1 MKKDQLLSISPLDG
15 RYAKDCTEISTI
27 FSEFNLIKSRLYVE
41 IYWFLYLSKQTQIK
55 ELPSL
60 STKNKKFLTD
70 ILQDFT
76 PSEAMKVKKIE
87 NTTKHDVKA
96 VEYYL
101 KDKMKNNKSLKRY
114 LEFVHIFC
122 TSEDINNLSY
132 ALMIKD
138 ARSVLIKQLKLITN
152 DLNKKSLQYSK
163 VAMLS
168 HTHGQAASPTTMG
181 KEMKI
186 FYKRLD
192 QLIKNLANIK
202 IMGKLNGATGNYS
215 SHVIAYPNINWPK
228 ITQKFITNL
237 GLKQNSHT
245 TQIESHD
252 YISEIC
258 NKLSHTN
265 SILLGFSQ
273 DMWNY
278 ISKGYFAQ
286 KNVAGEVGSSTM
298 PHKINPINYENAE
311 GNLGLAN
318 SLLSFFSSKLV
329 VSRLQRDLSDSTVLR
344 NIGVAFG
351 YSLIS
356 YKNILIGQ
364 KKIMLNRNIIRDDL
378 DKCWE
383 VLAEP
388 IQMIARKYTLTDP
401 YEILKK
407 HTRGKKLDKK
417 TIEAIISELDIPIEE
432 KNKLLELKP
441 CDYVGM
447 SEALS
452 KS

>member
-87 NTTKHDVKA
+87 GTTKHDVKA

>member
-192 QLIKNLANIK
+192 QLIKSLANIK

-215 SHVIAYPNINWPK
+215 SHIIAYPNINWPK

>member
-87 NTTKHDVKA
+87 DTTKHDVKA

-192 QLIKNLANIK
+192 QLIKNLADIK
-202 IMGKLNGATGNYS
+202 IMGKFNGATGNYS
-215 SHVIAYPNINWPK
+215 SHLVAYPNINWPK

>member
-215 SHVIAYPNINWPK
+215 SHIIAYPNINWPK

>member
-138 ARSVLIKQLKLITN
+138 ARSLLIRQLKLITN

-215 SHVIAYPNINWPK
+215 SHIIAYPNINWPK

>member
-87 NTTKHDVKA
+87 DTTKHDVKA

-351 YSLIS
+351 YCLIS

>member
-41 IYWFLYLSKQTQIK
+41 IYWFIYLSKQKKIK
-55 ELPSL
+55 ELPCL
-60 STKNKKFLTD
+60 SNKDQNFLTN

-76 PSEAMKVKKIE
+76 LSEAMKIKNIE
-87 NTTKHDVKA
+87 SITKHDVKA

-101 KDKMKNNKSLKRY
+101 KDRMKKNKFLNKY

-138 ARSVLIKQLKLITN
+138 GLALLIKQLTLITN
-152 DLNKKSLQYSK
+152 DLNKKALQYSK

-168 HTHGQAASPTTMG
+168 HTHGQAATPTTMG

-186 FYKRLD
+186 FYKRLN
-192 QLIKNLANIK
+192 QLKEDLASIK
-202 IMGKLNGATGNYS
+202 IMGKLNGATGNYA
-215 SHVIAYPNINWPK
+215 SHIVAYPNINWPK
-228 ITQKFITNL
+228 ITQRFINNL
-237 GLKQNSHT
+237 GLMQNSHT

-258 NKLSHTN
+258 NKLTHTN

-278 ISKGYFAQ
+278 ISKGYFTQ

-311 GNLGLAN
+311 GNLGMAN
-318 SLLSFFSSKLV
+318 SLLTFFSSKLV

-351 YSLIS
+351 YSIIS

-364 KKIMLNRNIIRDDL
+364 KKITLDRNKIRDDL
-378 DKCWE
+378 DECWE

-388 IQMIARKYTLTDP
+388 IQMIARKYTHTDP
-401 YEILKK
+401 YELLKK
-407 HTRGKKLDKK
+407 YTRGKKLDKK
-417 TIEAIISELDIPIEE
+417 TIEAIISELDIPIKE
-432 KNKLLELKP
+432 KNKLMKLRP
-441 CDYVGM
+441 SDYIGM
-447 SEALS
+447 SESLS

>member
-60 STKNKKFLTD
+60 STKDKKFLTD
-70 ILQDFT
+70 ILQGFT

-215 SHVIAYPNINWPK
+215 SHIIAYPNINWPK

>member
-27 FSEFNLIKSRLYVE
+27 FSEFNLIKSRLCVE
-41 IYWFLYLSKQTQIK
+41 IYWFIYLSKQKQIK
-55 ELPSL
+55 ELPNL
-60 STKNKKFLTD
+60 STKDQSFLTN

-87 NTTKHDVKA
+87 SITKHDVKA

-101 KDKMKNNKSLKRY
+101 KGKMKKNKFLKKHV
-114 LEFVHIFC
+114 EFVHIFC

-138 ARSVLIKQLKLITN
+138 ALALLIKQLKLITN
-152 DLNKKSLQYSK
+152 DINKKSLQYSK
-163 VAMLS
+163 AAMLS
-168 HTHGQAASPTTMG
+168 HTHGQAATPTTMG

-202 IMGKLNGATGNYS
+202 IKGKFNGATGNYS
-215 SHVIAYPNINWPK
+215 SHIVAYPNINWPK

-273 DMWNY
+273 DMWSY
-278 ISKGYFAQ
+278 ISKGYFVQ

-318 SLLSFFSSKLV
+318 SLLTFFSSKLV

-351 YSLIS
+351 YSIIS

-364 KKIMLNRNIIRDDL
+364 KKITLDRNKIRNDL
-378 DKCWE
+378 DECWE

-388 IQMIARKYTLTDP
+388 IQMIARKYSHTDP
-401 YEILKK
+401 YEFLKK
-407 HTRGKKLDKK
+407 YTRGKKLDKK
-417 TIEAIISELDIPIEE
+417 TVEAIISELDIPIKE
-432 KNKLLELKP
+432 KNKLLKLKP
-441 CDYVGM
+441 CDYIGM
-447 SEALS
+447 SETLS